1 MKINYDFILN
11 IISILSTG
19 TTFFSFIVTTLLV
32 DTKSPDYIEYT
43 SLSKFFLNLYI
54 FLILLL
60 CFIDSIYPKI
70 ICDIVKENFSIF
82 TNVKGKIIITIAIDI
97 MYYCTDNL
105 PPKLFGMIT
114 FVSALALFLG
124 NLVFNCEILKQQPME
139 EDNTNKTLESNNSN
153 NSFSVVNK

>member
-60 CFIDSIYPKI
+60 CFVD
-70 ICDIVKENFSIF
+70 
-82 TNVKGKIIITIAIDI
+82 
-97 MYYCTDNL
+97 
-105 PPKLFGMIT
+105 
-114 FVSALALFLG
+114 
-124 NLVFNCEILKQQPME
+124 
-139 EDNTNKTLESNNSN
+139 
-153 NSFSVVNK
+153 